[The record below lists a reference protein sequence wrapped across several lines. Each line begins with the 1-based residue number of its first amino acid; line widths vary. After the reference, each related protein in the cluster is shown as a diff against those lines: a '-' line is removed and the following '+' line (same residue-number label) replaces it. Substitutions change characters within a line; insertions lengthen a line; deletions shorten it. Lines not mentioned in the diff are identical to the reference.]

1 MRCFQHPAE
10 RLYAVIDIETCDR
23 VGRRPLDVARAFFSA
38 GVRVVQVRAK
48 ALASGRFLDLSAA
61 VVEAAQPTAA
71 TVIVNDRS
79 DIAAL
84 SNAAGVHVG
93 QDDLTPDQAARVIGP
108 DTIIGLSTH
117 TASQVAEAIGLPI
130 SYLAMGP
137 VFATSTKATGYDAV
151 GHAAVARAAAAARS
165 RGLPVVAIGGI
176 TLETAPTL
184 IAAGAAS
191 VAVIGDL
198 LAGDPETRA
207 REYLAALA

>member
-1 MRCFQHPAE
+1 
-10 RLYAVIDIETCDR
+10 
-23 VGRRPLDVARAFFSA
+23 
-38 GVRVVQVRAK
+38 VRAK
-48 ALASGRFLDLSAA
+48 ALASGQFLDLSVA
-61 VVEAAQPTAA
+61 VVEAAQQTGA

-84 SNAAGVHVG
+84 SHAAGVHVG
-93 QDDLTPDQAARVIGP
+93 QDDLTPDQVVQVIGS
-108 DTIIGLSTH
+108 DAIIGLSTH
-117 TASQVAEAIGLPI
+117 TPSQVAEAMELPI

-151 GHAAVARAAAAARS
+151 GPTAVARAAAAARS

-207 REYLAALA
+207 HEYLAALA